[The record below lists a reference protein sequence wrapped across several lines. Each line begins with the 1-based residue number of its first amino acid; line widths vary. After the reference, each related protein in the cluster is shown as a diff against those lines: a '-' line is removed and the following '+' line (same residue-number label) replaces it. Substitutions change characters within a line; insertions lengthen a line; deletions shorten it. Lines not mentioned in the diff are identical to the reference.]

1 MKMIW
6 VNGAQV
12 AFEEIGSGEQALLL
26 IHGHPFDHTMWQP
39 QIEPMA
45 RLGWRVI
52 APDLRGYGAS
62 AGGSDKTTL
71 DQFAS
76 DLIALLDHLGVD
88 RAVIAG
94 LSMGGQIV
102 MEICRLF
109 PQRVQG
115 IVLAATFPQA
125 DTAIGKQQ
133 RLTTADRLL
142 REGMDTYADE
152 LLPKMLCGRSI
163 EAAPEVARH
172 VLSMMRSAPAR
183 GAAAALRGRAER
195 PDYAGVLE
203 RVNCPALVVAGDED
217 AFTTREDA
225 DGMHAL
231 LRCSRLLWLT
241 GTGHMPN
248 LEQPVLFNAALA
260 DFLRQFEERQTVP
273 VAGATSAFGN
283 A

>member
-1 MKMIW
+1 MKTILA
-6 VNGAQV
+6 NGTEL
-12 AFEEIGSGEQALLL
+12 AFDEIGSGGRALLL
-26 IHGHPFDHTMWQP
+26 IHGHPFDRTMWRP
-39 QIEPMA
+39 QFEPMA

-62 AGGSDKTTL
+62 VGSGDSDKTTL

-76 DLIALLDHLGVD
+76 DLIALLNHLGID

-94 LSMGGQIV
+94 LSMGGQVV

-109 PQRVQG
+109 PQHVQG

-125 DTAIGKQQ
+125 ETAIGKQQ
-133 RLTTADRLL
+133 RLATADRLL

-152 LLPKMLCGRSI
+152 LLPKMLCGRSM

-195 PDYAGVLE
+195 PDYELVLE
-203 RVNCPALVVAGDED
+203 RLDCPALVVAGDED

-225 DGMHAL
+225 DRMHAL
-231 LRCSRLLWLT
+231 LKRSQRLWLT

-248 LEQPVLFNAALA
+248 LEQPEVFNTALA
-260 DFLRQFEERQTVP
+260 DFLRQFADP
-273 VAGATSAFGN
+273 C
-283 A
+283 